1 MLPHDHPYLAP
12 PPSARALL
20 FDCDGTLVDTM
31 GLHRIV
37 WHQIFGRYGFDIT
50 DEWWE
55 EYANVAV
62 GPFVRAVVPD
72 ADDALVEQL
81 LDEGNRLFLEALHL
95 LEPIEHVVGVAHAF
109 HRRLPMAVVTGGFR
123 EVVVPSLD
131 VVGITGL
138 FDHIVTADDVVDS
151 KPAPDLYLRAMGL
164 LGLGPDD
171 VVVYEDSEIGME
183 SARAAGI
190 TAIIDIRRAGASPS
204 DEG

>member
-1 MLPHDHPYLAP
+1 MHPHDHPGLRP
-12 PPSARALL
+12 PAGVRALL

-72 ADDALVEQL
+72 ADDALVTQL
-81 LDEGNRLFLEALHL
+81 LDEGNTLFNEALHL
-95 LEPIEHVVGVAHAF
+95 LEPIEHVVAIAREF
-109 HRRLPMAVVTGGFR
+109 HGRLPLAVVTGGFR

-131 VVGITGL
+131 TVGITGL
-138 FDHIVTADDVVDS
+138 FDHIVTADDVVES
-151 KPAPDLYLRAMGL
+151 KPAPDLYLRALELMGL
-164 LGLGPDD
+164 RPDEC
-171 VVVYEDSEIGME
+171 VVYEDSEIGMA

-190 TAIIDIRRAGASPS
+190 TQVVDIRLAR
-204 DEG
+204 

>member
-1 MLPHDHPYLAP
+1 MLPHDHPYLVP
-12 PPSARALL
+12 PPDAGALL

-81 LDEGNRLFLEALHL
+81 LDEGNALFVEALHL
-95 LEPIEHVVGVAHAF
+95 LEPIEHVVAVARAYHG
-109 HRRLPMAVVTGGFR
+109 RLPMAVVTGGFR

-131 VVGITGL
+131 TVGITGL
-138 FDHIVTADDVVDS
+138 FAHIVTADDVVDS
-151 KPAPDLYLRAMGL
+151 KPAPDLYLRAMDL
-164 LGLGPDD
+164 LGVRPDEC
-171 VVVYEDSEIGME
+171 VVYEDSDIGMA

-190 TAIIDIRRAGASPS
+190 ATVIDIRQAG
-204 DEG
+204 

>member
-1 MLPHDHPYLAP
+1 MHPHDHPGLRP
-12 PPSARALL
+12 PAGVRALL

-72 ADDALVEQL
+72 ADDALVTQL
-81 LDEGNRLFLEALHL
+81 LDEGNTLFNEALHL
-95 LEPIEHVVGVAHAF
+95 LEPIEHVVAIALEF
-109 HRRLPMAVVTGGFR
+109 HGRLPLAVVTGGFR

-131 VVGITGL
+131 TVGITGL
-138 FDHIVTADDVVDS
+138 FDHIVTADDVVES
-151 KPAPDLYLRAMGL
+151 KPAPDLYLRALELMGL
-164 LGLGPDD
+164 RPDEC
-171 VVVYEDSEIGME
+171 VVYEDSEIGMA

-190 TAIIDIRRAGASPS
+190 TQVVDIRLAR
-204 DEG
+204 